1 MTLHPQAVYTVP
13 EETARVARAAF
24 PQGSRAIRLHDE
36 LGRLFADR
44 DFAALFPV
52 RGQPALAPA
61 QLALVTLLQ
70 FVEGLSDRQAA
81 EAVRGRIDWKYALC
95 LDLEDAG
102 FHYSV
107 LSEFR
112 ARLLAGAAEALLFE
126 ALLARCR
133 EAGLLRARG
142 RQRTDS
148 TAVLAAVRALN
159 RLELVGE
166 TLRHALHVLATAAP
180 AWLRPHLSADWAAR
194 YGHRVEDYRLPQ
206 EAAARQALAAT
217 IGADGRALLEATRAP
232 GAPAWLRELPAVETL
247 RQVWVQH
254 YHAPD
259 ETGAVRWREGQDL
272 PPAAR
277 RLSSPYDP
285 EARAGAKREVSWL
298 GYKVHLTE
306 TCEPD
311 APLLITDV
319 QTTPAT
325 THDATVL
332 ADIHAALA
340 GRDLPPA
347 THLVDAGY
355 VSADQLVASRAEHQ
369 IDLVGPTHG
378 DTHWQ
383 ARTPGAFDVEQF
395 ALDWDARQ
403 ARCPQG
409 HASVAWSETHDPHDR
424 AVITVRFD
432 AATCRAC
439 PCRARCTRAAHGAR
453 RLTLRPRAQH
463 LALREARA
471 REETAEFREQY
482 AARAGVEG
490 LLAQGVRAFG
500 LRQARYRGL
509 AKARLQ
515 HLLTA
520 AATNLVRLDAWFA
533 EQPRTATRP
542 NKLAQLLAQ
551 PPASAALT

>member
-1 MTLHPQAVYTVP
+1 MTLHPQALYTVP

-24 PQGSRAIRLHDE
+24 PQGTLALRLHDE
-36 LGRLFADR
+36 LGRLFADK
-44 DFAALFPV
+44 DFAALFPM

-81 EAVRGRIDWKYALC
+81 DAVRSRIDWKYALC
-95 LDLEDAG
+95 LELEDAG
-102 FHYSV
+102 FHYSA

-126 ALLARCR
+126 TLLVRCR
-133 EAGLLRARG
+133 EAGLVRARG

-180 AWLRPHLSADWAAR
+180 AWLRRHLSADWVAR

-206 EAAARQALAAT
+206 QDAARQDLAAT
-217 IGADGRALLEATRAP
+217 IGGDGRALLEATRAP
-232 GAPAWLRELPAVETL
+232 EAPAWLRELPAVETL

-259 ETGAVRWREGQDL
+259 EAGTVRWRAGKDL

-285 EARAGAKREVSWL
+285 EARVGTKREVSWL

-306 TCEPD
+306 ACEPD

-325 THDATVL
+325 TTDSTLTAG
-332 ADIHAALA
+332 IQGALA
-340 GRDLPPA
+340 ARGLLPA

-355 VSADQLVASRAEHQ
+355 VSADQLVASQADHQ
-369 IDLVGPTHG
+369 VDLVGPTLG
-378 DTHWQ
+378 DNHWQ
-383 ARTPGAFDVEQF
+383 ARTPGAFAVDAF
-395 ALDWDARQ
+395 AIDWDARQ
-403 ARCPQG
+403 VRCPQG
-409 HASVAWSETHDPHDR
+409 RASAAWSETHDPYDR

-439 PCRARCTRAAHGAR
+439 PCRALCTRAAHGPR
-453 RLTLRPRAQH
+453 RLTLRPQAQH
-463 LALREARA
+463 ATLRAARA

-482 AARAGVEG
+482 ATRAGVEG
-490 LLAQGVRAFG
+490 LLSQGVRAFG
-500 LRQARYRGL
+500 LRQARYLGR
-509 AKARLQ
+509 AKTHLQ

-520 AATNLVRLDAWFA
+520 AAINLARLDAWLT

-542 NKLAQLLAQ
+542 NKLALLLAQ
-551 PPASAALT
+551 PLASASLT